1 VETSFDFAS
10 SSWFL
15 QRALDRGDG
24 HLLGSLVQRL
34 RQLVR
39 HACSVAVEGSQSV
52 PTGVGLTALA
62 VAAARAIES
71 SRSDRLFDDPFAQ
84 DFFLFFAVGAQPRP
98 ESSNQASFDLWTSMG
113 DYVALRTR
121 FLDDFLTDSCQAG
134 CRQVVVL
141 GAGLD
146 TRAYRLS
153 WPDGVRLFELD
164 TDDVLSFKEPV
175 ISGRQASPRCQR
187 VAIAVDLRD
196 DWPTIVLRAGFDPQQ
211 PTAWLAEGLLRYLGA
226 AETVRLLE
234 RVTSLSAAAS
244 RLAVEYSGADALR
257 DPEMI
262 ASLAELDPAAAEDQ
276 RRFWGS
282 EEFDDDPE
290 PWLAN
295 HGWQTSVHR
304 IDELA
309 TEHGRPVPPAFDPAV
324 RPNQGGIV
332 VAER

>member
-1 VETSFDFAS
+1 M
-10 SSWFL
+10 
-15 QRALDRGDG
+15 
-24 HLLGSLVQRL
+24 
-34 RQLVR
+34 R
-39 HACSVAVEGSQSV
+39 HAFGVNVEGDQSV
-52 PTGVGLTALA
+52 PAGVGLTALA

-84 DFFLFFAVGAQPRP
+84 DFFLFFAVRAQSRP
-98 ESSNQASFDLWTSMG
+98 ESSNQASIDLWTSMG

-121 FLDDFLTDSCQAG
+121 FLDDFLFDSCQAG
-134 CRQVVVL
+134 CRQVVLL

-146 TRAYRLS
+146 ARAYRLS
-153 WPDGVRLFELD
+153 WPEGVRLFELD
-164 TDDVLSFKEPV
+164 TDDVLSFKERV

-187 VAIAVDLRD
+187 VAIASDLRD
-196 DWPTIVLRAGFDPQQ
+196 DWPAILRRAGFDPQQ

-262 ASLAELDPAAAEDQ
+262 ASLAELDVAAAEDQ
-276 RRFWGS
+276 SRLWGPG
-282 EEFDDDPE
+282 ELDDDPE
-290 PWLAN
+290 PWLAS

-309 TEHGRPVPPAFDPAV
+309 REHGRPVPPAFAAV
-324 RPNQGGIV
+324 RANQGGIV
-332 VAER
+332 VAEISSADGAIVA